1 MNRPLPAARIDAPAA
16 PSAPQMGRPRPAVR
30 KSQPAPS
37 PAQAPVAPRVLARPP
52 SAPATAK
59 QSVQPTRTPARPAE
73 SGFFPEKPK
82 AARPV
87 LVAVSMDETRQQ
99 IPVIPN
105 RAALRLA
112 APPALEAAAGAVTVQ
127 YAPEYRDDYEVDCPT
142 VNAAIRRHP

>member
-1 MNRPLPAARIDAPAA
+1 M
-16 PSAPQMGRPRPAVR
+16 R
-30 KSQPAPS
+30 KPQPAPS
-37 PAQAPVAPRVLARPP
+37 PAQAPVAPRVLARPAP
-52 SAPATAK
+52 EAPPATPLAAR
-59 QSVQPTRTPARPAE
+59 QSVQPARTPARPAE

-127 YAPEYRDDYEVDCPT
+127 YAHEYRDDYEVDCPT
-142 VNAAIRRHP
+142 VNAAIRRNP